1 MNCRRRWPSSGRP
14 WSTTAAA
21 TCPTRPAANAFFQPG
36 RNRQPA
42 RLQRRRGQPRRQF
55 RHSRHHRFGDG
66 VLRASADA
74 RNRLR
79 PPGAADD
86 DLAAQFHLRQ
96 RRSLAR
102 PHHLGALRRL
112 HELDP
117 AAGGAGGVQGGGVGE
132 FRARHRRLQP
142 DLFDDRRA
150 ARRPARPDLA
160 AHRGP
165 ALHHDRNEPGQ
176 APDRSGVGRH
186 RAGVPPAVAGDADDR
201 PARDQSA
208 LCRDQPSRQ
217 RRHPGAPAHRHGR
230 PRRQRR
236 ALDPVRDHRTD
247 PQRAVADVHGRKVR
261 TRSDLGGASGDRDRQ
276 GADRRRRGA
285 LRGRDSR
292 CGS

>member
-1 MNCRRRWPSSGRP
+1 MAPGDNVDQDALAEQWGASLDSEDPEV
-14 WSTTAAA
+14 AAA
-21 TCPTRPAANAFFQPG
+21 EAAANELSEAMAEQWAAMVDDGSRNLSNKASGERVLSPG

-55 RHSRHHRFGDG
+55 RHSRHHRLGDG
-66 VLRASADA
+66 VLRTSADA

-96 RRSLAR
+96 RRSVAR

-132 FRARHRRLQP
+132 FRSRDRRLQP

-165 ALHHDRNEPGQ
+165 ALHHDRNKSGQ
-176 APDRSGVGRH
+176 ALDRSGVGRH
-186 RAGVPPAVAGDADDR
+186 RAGVPSAVAGDADASTGSR
-201 PARDQSA
+201 PI
-208 LCRDQPSRQ
+208 
-217 RRHPGAPAHRHGR
+217 
-230 PRRQRR
+230 R
-236 ALDPVRDHRTD
+236 ALPRS
-247 PQRAVADVHGRKVR
+247 AVPPTPPSWCAC
-261 TRSDLGGASGDRDRQ
+261 ASTWKT
-276 GADRRRRGA
+276 AA
-285 LRGRDSR
+285 ATSN
-292 CGS
+292 C